1 MAKHKQ
7 FTVDTGVQVY
17 VCDTQEVLAARDQR
31 AHQPAAA
38 QVPAARDD
46 TIAQDQRA
54 VALAS

>member
-31 AHQPAAA
+31 EHQPVAA

-46 TIAQDQRA
+46 TITQAQRA